1 MARVKRTCL
10 HCKQQVQVYKGGKY
24 DRASIFVCKSCVQAL
39 TEGFRQRVM
48 Q

>member
-10 HCKQQVQVYKGGKY
+10 HCKEQVSVYKGGKY

-39 TEGFRQRVM
+39 TENFRQKVM
-48 Q
+48 R